1 MTTFCVADGI
11 CVQYLV
17 NKMLREAEQP
27 LYEQNFGLGLMPNDL
42 VLLTAEQLSVP
53 LRCGYLRPWRLLE
66 SADSGVS
73 NITHNRRVSRS
84 TWTSWT
90 TVWSS
95 RGNTR
100 RKKMNMDS
108 CPRSLR
114 GVASYQ
120 MTWTS

>member
-1 MTTFCVADGI
+1 MTTFCVADDI

-42 VLLTAEQLSVP
+42 VLLTAEQLLVP

-73 NITHNRRVSRS
+73 NITHNKEGLKINLDVVDNCVVIQGKHEEKSGEHGFVS
-84 TWTSWT
+84 
-90 TVWSS
+90 
-95 RGNTR
+95 
-100 RKKMNMDS
+100 
-108 CPRSLR
+108 P
-114 GVASYQ
+114 
-120 MTWTS
+120 